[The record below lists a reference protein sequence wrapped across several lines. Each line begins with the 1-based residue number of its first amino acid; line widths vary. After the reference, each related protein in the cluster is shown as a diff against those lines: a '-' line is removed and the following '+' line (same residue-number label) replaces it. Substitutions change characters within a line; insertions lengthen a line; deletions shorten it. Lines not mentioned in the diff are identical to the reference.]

1 LTITSYPGI
10 GGDEVFAEGNEMQEH
25 TGKPV
30 VYLVDETRIEA
41 AQDTSIA
48 GNIELRDHVAII
60 NSALDLVSRLPAAH
74 PHRSEDELTIF
85 RLMIR
90 CFNSA
95 ASCLRLLR
103 SGYYQPAFTMIR
115 DLVET
120 TFLLDL
126 FKRERTK
133 IAEWRSLPAQ
143 EREKRFK
150 PVTVRER
157 LDALDGFSKA
167 RRAAAYKLLSTYA
180 AHPTPEGFTI
190 ISPESSTQVGPFP
203 NEKLLTSGLQELAKH
218 VTYAAV
224 VISGHADNSSDKVL
238 ATKAAF
244 FAAFERWQ
252 PKYMPGMT
260 AAKES
265 K

>member
-1 LTITSYPGI
+1 
-10 GGDEVFAEGNEMQEH
+10 M
-25 TGKPV
+25 KCPV
-30 VYLVDETRIEA
+30 TYLVDETRIEA
-41 AQDTSIA
+41 AQDASIA
-48 GNIELRDHVAII
+48 GNSELLDHVRII
-60 NSALDLVSRLPAAH
+60 NFALDLVSRLPAAH
-74 PHRSEDELTIF
+74 PHRNEDELIVF
-85 RLMIR
+85 RLMVR

-103 SGYYQPAFTMIR
+103 CGYYQPAFSMIR

-126 FKRERTK
+126 FKREGTK

-150 PVTVRER
+150 PVKVREH
-157 LDALDGFSKA
+157 LDKLDGFSKA
-167 RRAAAYKLLSTYA
+167 QRAAAYKLLSTYA

-203 NEKLLTSGLQELAKH
+203 DEKRLTSGLQELAKH
-218 VTYAAV
+218 VTYSAV
-224 VISGHADNSSDKVL
+224 VISGHADNSSGEVL
-238 ATKAAF
+238 TTKAAF
-244 FAAFERWQ
+244 FAAFDLWQ
-252 PKYMPGMT
+252 PKYMPRMT